1 MIDRHAAHAAMQ
13 AARAALVPMTSAGG
27 PAGAPAVAL
36 SGVLEPVGS
45 PLARATA
52 AWTAVEGLLQ
62 LVAGRSDLTGQP
74 LIAAAGPRMPLDDA
88 NALAALHGWLERQ
101 RADAAGAEPHVPG
114 SAEMTVAQAALGA
127 VERAQ
132 AQLDAA
138 PRQETGTASGT
149 PLWTSPPP
157 ATAAPATPPPSAT
170 ASAGPAPVDA
180 RPAWSPLPDASAH
193 GRSLPT
199 SLLLLLIVAGL
210 ALAGAGAW
218 WWFGGRA
225 GGDAEYQAAVAAYA
239 RGDRDAARSGF
250 ARVAQAAPN
259 DARPLVFLGRM
270 SREEGDLAR
279 ARRLL
284 DAAVRA
290 DPASAVAQRELA
302 SALLADGNPELA
314 RRFYVRAIEL
324 DPRDRLAQGFLG
336 CALLRLGRVDEARR
350 WLDRAGPGEWTACAA
365 PPVTR

>member
-1 MIDRHAAHAAMQ
+1 MIDRHAAHAALH

-27 PAGAPAVAL
+27 PVGAPAVAL
-36 SGVLEPVGS
+36 SGGLEPVGS
-45 PLARATA
+45 PRARATA
-52 AWTAVEGLLQ
+52 AWMAVERLLQ
-62 LVAGRSDLTGQP
+62 LVAGRSDLAGQP
-74 LIAAAGPRMPLDDA
+74 LIAAAGPRLPLDDA
-88 NALAALHGWLERQ
+88 NALAALYGWLERQ
-101 RADAAGAEPHVPG
+101 REDAAGAEPHVPG
-114 SAEMTVAQAALGA
+114 SAEMRVAEAALGA
-127 VERAQ
+127 VERVQ
-132 AQLDAA
+132 GQLDAA
-138 PRQETGTASGT
+138 LEQETGTASRT

-157 ATAAPATPPPSAT
+157 ATAPPSAT
-170 ASAGPAPVDA
+170 ASARPAPADA
-180 RPAWSPLPDASAH
+180 GAAWSPLPDAAAH
-193 GRSLPT
+193 GRSLPAG
-199 SLLLLLIVAGL
+199 LLLLLIVAGL
-210 ALAGAGAW
+210 ALTGAGVW

-225 GGDAEYQAAVAAYA
+225 GGDAEYRAAVAAYA

-259 DARPLVFLGRM
+259 DARPLVFLGRI
-270 SREEGDLAR
+270 SREDGDLAR

-302 SALLADGNPELA
+302 SVLLADGNPELA

-350 WLDRAGPGEWTACAA
+350 WLDRAGPGEWSACAA
-365 PPVTR
+365 PPVTRGVAPR